1 MNKTRINYHNIVI
14 KNHGKIIESHVW
26 ENKCE
31 EKKRKEMK
39 SKQSHVQPL
48 TLTSENKCVRKYETF
63 ELSD

>member
-31 EKKRKEMK
+31 EKKRKEIK
-39 SKQSHVQPL
+39 SKQSHV
-48 TLTSENKCVRKYETF
+48 
-63 ELSD
+63 